1 MHYQQ
6 FKNKQDNLKYA
17 GLQTVKQSRVGAQ
30 TNLNQLSSTTHL
42 PAGAL

>member
-1 MHYQQ
+1 MHYQR

-30 TNLNQLSSTTHL
+30 TNQLSSTTHL